1 MNGPQVQP
9 ARTAKPHESSRYQVP
24 RLVNE
29 TILASPK
36 FRADLQRIAGEQGRP
51 LPALLSEA
59 RRYLREIVSRPSP
72 LFLDLRA
79 LFYRHVFMRG
89 YEPRV
94 RVNADEIETLRRTI
108 TIHPTV
114 LLFTHKSYTDA
125 ALPQLVLYEHD
136 LPMLHTFG
144 GVNLDIAGFG
154 LLMRRFGGIFIRRT
168 FQDNAVYKLVLQRYV
183 GFLLETGFPMAW
195 ALEGTRSRLGKL
207 MPPRYG
213 LLKYVLDAA
222 HDAGIN
228 DLHIVPFVSSFEQI
242 RDVEEYAAEQ
252 AGRPKQA
259 ETFRWLWQHLTRRSR
274 PMGRVRVDIGDPIVV
289 REPPG
294 PDDRMALVRLG
305 LEVSARA
312 NRVTPL
318 TVTAVM
324 CLALLGTAPR
334 GITAGELVKLVGVLA
349 AWARS
354 RGIRMS
360 EELEHSDQAAFFAK
374 LDALVASNLLLRN
387 DAGSSVVYAIE
398 PSRHAIASYYRNSI
412 IHHFLNKAIIELA
425 LFKAGEQAPGDL
437 EDAFWRETERLREL
451 FKFEFFYPPRGQF
464 RSELMSE
471 MGRTDPRW
479 RNRLSDGPEQVQ
491 RLARRLQPYIGHAAL
506 LPYVEAYTV
515 VVGVLARLGP
525 GEELDAEACV
535 ALALQEARQALL
547 LRRISSEA
555 SIGKILFENG
565 FTLAAHLGLAGA
577 ADEAVIARRQALL
590 HELQALSQRMERLR
604 LAAIANAEQV
614 MAAESDIA
622 DHRGSI

>member
-1 MNGPQVQP
+1 MTTPQLPP
-9 ARTAKPHESSRYQVP
+9 ARAARQHESSRYQVP
-24 RLVNE
+24 RLVSE
-29 TILASPK
+29 SILASPD
-36 FRADLQRIAGEQGRP
+36 FRAALQRIADELGRP
-51 LPALLSEA
+51 LDAMLAES
-59 RRYLREIVSRPSP
+59 RRTLREIVSRPSP

-79 LFYRHVFMRG
+79 LFYRRVFMRG

-94 RVNADEIETLRRTI
+94 RVNVDEIETLRRTLA
-108 TIHPTV
+108 IHPTV

-144 GVNLDIAGFG
+144 GINLDIAGFG
-154 LLMRRFGGIFIRRT
+154 TLMRRSGGIFIRRA
-168 FQDNAVYKLVLQRYV
+168 FKDDSVYKLVLQRYV
-183 GFLLETGFPMAW
+183 GFLLENGFPMAW

-222 HDAGIN
+222 HAAGIN

-252 AGRPKQA
+252 AGRPKRT
-259 ETFRWLWQHLTRRSR
+259 ETLRWLWHHCTRKSR
-274 PMGRVRVDIGDPIVV
+274 PMGRVRVDLGDAIVV

-294 PDDRMALVRLG
+294 PEDRMALVRLG

-334 GITAGELVKLVGVLA
+334 GITAVELVKLVGVLA
-349 AWARS
+349 AWARA

-360 EELEHSDQAAFFAK
+360 EELENSDQAAFFAK
-374 LDALVASNLLLRN
+374 LDALVASDLLLRN
-387 DAGSSVVYAIE
+387 DEGSSVVYAIE

-425 LFKAGEQAPGDL
+425 LFKVGEDATGDL
-437 EDAFWRETERLREL
+437 EGAFWRETERLREL

-464 RSELMSE
+464 RGELIDE
-471 MGRTDPRW
+471 MARADPRW
-479 RNRLSDGPEQVQ
+479 RMRLREDPGEV
-491 RLARRLQPYIGHAAL
+491 RHLARRFQPFIAHAAL
-506 LPYVEAYTV
+506 LPYVEAYTI
-515 VVGVLARLGP
+515 VVGVLARLPP
-525 GEELDAEACV
+525 GEQLEAEACV
-535 ALALQEARQALL
+535 MLALQEARQALL

-565 FTLAAHLGLAGA
+565 FALVSHMGLATAG
-577 ADEAVIARRQALL
+577 DEEIIARRQALL
-590 HELQALSQRMERLR
+590 QELQALSRRMERMR
-604 LAAIANAEQV
+604 LEAISNAEQI
-614 MAAESDIA
+614 MQKD
-622 DHRGSI
+622 RGPI

>member
-1 MNGPQVQP
+1 MNREQVQP
-9 ARTAKPHESSRYQVP
+9 VRAAKPHESSRYQVP

-29 TILASPK
+29 SILACPK
-36 FRADLQRIAGEQGRP
+36 FRAALQRIADEQGRP
-51 LPALLSEA
+51 LAAVLAES

-72 LFLDLRA
+72 MFLDLRA
-79 LFYRHVFMRG
+79 LFYRLVFMRG

-94 RVNADEIETLRRTI
+94 HVNTEEIETLRRTI
-108 TIHPTV
+108 TVHPTV

-144 GVNLDIAGFG
+144 GINLDIAGFG
-154 LLMRRFGGIFIRRT
+154 ALMRRSGGIFIRRS

-222 HDAGIN
+222 HEAGIN

-242 RDVEEYAAEQ
+242 RDIEEYAAEQ

-259 ETFRWLWQHLTRRSR
+259 ETLRWLWQQCTRKSR
-274 PMGRVRVDIGDPIVV
+274 PMGRVRVDLGDAIVV

-294 PDDRMALVRLG
+294 PEDRMALVRLG

-318 TVTAVM
+318 TVTAVI

-334 GITAGELVKLVGVLA
+334 GITSSELVKLVGVLA
-349 AWARS
+349 AWARA
-354 RGIRMS
+354 RGIRMT
-360 EELEHSDQAAFFAK
+360 EELETPGDEAFFAK
-374 LDALVASNLLLRN
+374 LDTLVASKLLLCS
-387 DAGSSVVYAIE
+387 DEGSSVVYAIE
-398 PSRHAIASYYRNSI
+398 PSRHAIASYYRNSV
-412 IHHFLNKAIIELA
+412 IHHFLHKAIIELA
-425 LFKAGEQAPGDL
+425 LFKAAEEAPGDL

-464 RSELMSE
+464 RSELIDE
-471 MGRTDPRW
+471 MARADPRW
-479 RNRLSDGPEQVQ
+479 RNFLGDGPVEV
-491 RLARRLQPYIGHAAL
+491 RHLAHRLQPFIAHAAL
-506 LPYVEAYTV
+506 LPYVEAYTIV
-515 VVGVLARLGP
+515 VSVLARLGP
-525 GEELDAEACV
+525 GERLDAEACV
-535 ALALQEARQALL
+535 TRALQEARQALL

-565 FTLAAHLGLAGA
+565 FTLVSHMGLAEAG
-577 ADEAVIARRQALL
+577 DEAIIARRQALL
-590 HELQALSQRMERLR
+590 RELQALSRRMERMR
-604 LAAIANAEQV
+604 LEAIANAEQI
-614 MAAESDIA
+614 MAAEA
-622 DHRGSI
+622 AR